1 MRLRP
6 FAALCLLV
14 ALPALA
20 HDAPVPPTCLI
31 PGTTPTVIAT
41 FSFTPQ
47 QLAAYRQQAIAEGVC
62 IEKDCGIVD
71 EWYWAT
77 QMAKAYCAT
86 QQRTMRLSTDGV
98 SFNVGQPAPY
108 NGANHHRDYRFS
120 SGNLTGACYVCGTTS
135 GAPAPVVIG
144 NAPSS

>member
-20 HDAPVPPTCLI
+20 HDAPVPPTCLVA
-31 PGTTPTVIAT
+31 GTTPTIIGT

-47 QLAAYRQQAIAEGVC
+47 QLATYRQQALAEGVC

-86 QQRTMRLSTDGV
+86 QQRSMRLSTDGV
-98 SFNVGQPAPY
+98 SFSVSQPVPY
-108 NGANHHRDYRFS
+108 NSASHHKAYGFS
-120 SGNLTGACYVCGTTS
+120 SGNLTGACYVCSTSPGT
-135 GAPAPVVIG
+135 PAPGVIS